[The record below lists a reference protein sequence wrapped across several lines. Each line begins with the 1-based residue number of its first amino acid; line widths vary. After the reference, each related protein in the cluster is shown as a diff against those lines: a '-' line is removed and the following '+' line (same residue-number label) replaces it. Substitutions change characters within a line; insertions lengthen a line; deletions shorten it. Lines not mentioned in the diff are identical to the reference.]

1 MEGSEGGKD
10 EAEDGKTATAKT
22 KGVPS
27 GPGPF
32 KGHVGDGSSAWPLP
46 AGGAQGLCINGL
58 SQEAKLVGSRR
69 LAESSSG
76 LRSSEGTQAKQLRFT
91 WER

>member
-1 MEGSEGGKD
+1 MTGWEGGQD
-10 EAEDGKTATAKT
+10 EAEDEETATAKT
-22 KGVPS
+22 KGVLS
-27 GPGPF
+27 APGPF
-32 KGHVGDGSSAWPLP
+32 QGHVGDGSAARPLP

-58 SQEAKLVGSRR
+58 SRAAKLVGSSS

-76 LRSSEGTQAKQLRFT
+76 LRCSEGTQAAQLQFP